1 MPRGVIA
8 VPQIYSH
15 SRLATFEDCPK
26 RFEYRYVLKIS
37 TDTEGIEAFVGK
49 RVHEVLERLYKATD
63 RGQVPSL
70 EKVIHRYH
78 RLFEEGFDADRVR
91 IVREGTPVEFY
102 QQMGERCLTGY
113 YRRHYPFDGDETL
126 GIEQRVTF
134 SLDETREYR
143 FQGIIDRIVRAR
155 DGAIEIHDYKT
166 GRRVPTQKQLDEDR
180 QLALYQIGL
189 ADRYPDQ
196 PMRLVWHYLQ
206 QDRKLTS
213 TRTPE
218 QLRILSED
226 TMSVVDRI
234 NTETEFKPRRS
245 ALCDWCEYND
255 RCPIYPKER
264 LRNGRVEASSSETTS
279 NPADP
284 KLSSATPDPI
294 TRQDGQLHLFAKK
307 PQADPGSRS

>member
-1 MPRGVIA
+1 

-26 RFEYRYVLKIS
+26 RFEYRYVLKIP
-37 TDTEGIEAFVGK
+37 TDSEGIEAFVGK
-49 RVHEVLERLYKATD
+49 RVHEVLERLYKAAQRD
-63 RGQVPSL
+63 QVPSL
-70 EKVIHRYH
+70 EKVIYRYNK
-78 RLFEEGFDADRVR
+78 LFEESYDADRVR
-91 IVREGTPVEFY
+91 IVREGTPLKFY
-102 QQMGERCLTGY
+102 IEVGERCLTTY

-126 GIEQRVTF
+126 GLEQRVTF
-134 SLDETREYR
+134 ALDEKPEYR
-143 FQGIIDRIVRAR
+143 FQGFIDRLVRAR

-166 GRRVPTQKQLDEDR
+166 SRRAATQKQVNEDR

-189 ADRYPDQ
+189 ADRFPDQ

-206 QDRKLTS
+206 HDRKLTS

-218 QLRILSED
+218 QLRYLSED

-234 NTETEFKPRRS
+234 STETEFKPRRS

-264 LRNGRVEASSSETTS
+264 LRNDRAEASSPEPDSPARSE
-279 NPADP
+279 
-284 KLSSATPDPI
+284 
-294 TRQDGQLHLFAKK
+294 GQLHLFNKK
-307 PQADPGSRS
+307 PQVGPA

>member
-1 MPRGVIA
+1 M
-8 VPQIYSH
+8 PQIYSH

-26 RFEYRYVLKIS
+26 RFEYRYVLKIP

-49 RVHEVLERLYKATD
+49 RVHEVLERLYKAAQ

-70 EKVIHRYH
+70 EKVIYRYH
-78 RLFEEGFDADRVR
+78 RLFEESYDAARVR
-91 IVREGTPVEFY
+91 IVREETPVEFY
-102 QQMGERCLTGY
+102 RQTGERCLTTY
-113 YRRHYPFDGDETL
+113 YRRYYPFDGDETL
-126 GIEQRVTF
+126 GTEKRVTF
-134 SLDETREYR
+134 ALDEKREYR
-143 FQGIIDRIVRAR
+143 FQGIIDRLVRAR

-166 GRRVPTQKQLDEDR
+166 SRRAATQKQVDQDR

-189 ADRYPDQ
+189 AGQFPDQ

-213 TRTPE
+213 TRTAE
-218 QLRILSED
+218 QLRYLSED

-255 RCPIYPKER
+255 RCPIYPKDR
-264 LRNGRVEASSSETTS
+264 LGNSRPEASPSK
-279 NPADP
+279 PRAAAADP
-284 KLSSATPDPI
+284 KVDSVAPDPI
-294 TRQDGQLHLFAKK
+294 NRREGQLHLFAKK
-307 PQADPGSRS
+307 PQADPG

>member
-1 MPRGVIA
+1 

-26 RFEYRYVLKIS
+26 RFEYRYVLKIP
-37 TDTEGIEAFVGK
+37 THTEGIEAFVGK
-49 RVHEVLERLYKATD
+49 RVHEILERLYRAAQ
-63 RGQVPSL
+63 REQVPSL
-70 EKVIHRYH
+70 EKVIYRYH
-78 RLFEEGFDADRVR
+78 RLFEESYDAERVR
-91 IVREGTPVEFY
+91 IVREETPVEFY
-102 QQMGERCLTGY
+102 RQTGERCLTAY

-126 GIEQRVTF
+126 GIEKRVTF
-134 SLDETREYR
+134 ALDERREYR
-143 FQGIIDRIVRAR
+143 FQGIIDRLVRAR

-166 GRRVPTQKQLDEDR
+166 GRRAATQKQVDEDR

-189 ADRYPDQ
+189 ADSFPDQ

-218 QLRILSED
+218 ELKYLRED
-226 TMSVVDRI
+226 TMSAVDRI
-234 NTETEFKPRRS
+234 RTETEFKPKRS

-264 LRNGRVEASSSETTS
+264 LGNGRAEASSPEPDSAI
-279 NPADP
+279 ADP
-284 KLSSATPDPI
+284 KASSAAPDPI
-294 TRQDGQLHLFAKK
+294 THQEGQLHLFNE
-307 PQADPGSRS
+307 

>member
-1 MPRGVIA
+1 

-26 RFEYRYVLKIS
+26 RFEYRYVLKIP

-49 RVHEVLERLYKATD
+49 RVHEVLERLYKAAQRD
-63 RGQVPSL
+63 HVPSL
-70 EKVIHRYH
+70 EKVIYRYH
-78 RLFEEGFDADRVR
+78 RLFEESYDADRVR
-91 IVREGTPVEFY
+91 IVREETPVEFY
-102 QQMGERCLTGY
+102 RQTGERCLTAY

-134 SLDETREYR
+134 SLDEKREYR

-155 DGAIEIHDYKT
+155 DGIIEIHDYKT
-166 GRRVPTQKQLDEDR
+166 GKRVPTQNQLDEDR

-189 ADRYPDQ
+189 ADRFPDQ

-218 QLRILSED
+218 QLRYLSED

-234 NTETEFKPRRS
+234 QTEFEFKPKRS

-255 RCPIYPKER
+255 RCPIYPKDR
-264 LRNGRVEASSSETTS
+264 LRNGRAETSASKSDSAAADS
-279 NPADP
+279 AAADP
-284 KLSSATPDPI
+284 KESSAAPDPVA
-294 TRQDGQLHLFAKK
+294 RQDDQLPLFANKARAK
-307 PQADPGSRS
+307 SG

>member
-26 RFEYRYVLKIS
+26 RFEYRYVLKIP

-264 LRNGRVEASSSETTS
+264 LRNGRAEASSSETTS

>member
-1 MPRGVIA
+1 

-26 RFEYRYVLKIS
+26 RFEYRYVLKIP
-37 TDTEGIEAFVGK
+37 TDSEGIEAFVGK
-49 RVHEVLERLYKATD
+49 RVHEVLERLYKAAQRD
-63 RGQVPSL
+63 QVPSL
-70 EKVIHRYH
+70 EKVIYRYNK
-78 RLFEEGFDADRVR
+78 LFEESYDADRVR
-91 IVREGTPVEFY
+91 IVREGTPLKFY
-102 QQMGERCLTGY
+102 IEVGERCLTAY

-126 GIEQRVTF
+126 GLEQRVTF
-134 SLDETREYR
+134 ALDEKREYR
-143 FQGIIDRIVRAR
+143 FQGFIDRLVRAR

-166 GRRVPTQKQLDEDR
+166 SRRAATQKQVNEDR

-189 ADRYPDQ
+189 ADRFPDQ

-206 QDRKLTS
+206 HDRKLTS

-218 QLRILSED
+218 QLRYLSED

-234 NTETEFKPRRS
+234 STETEFKPRRS

-264 LRNGRVEASSSETTS
+264 LRNDRAEASSPEPDSLARSE
-279 NPADP
+279 
-284 KLSSATPDPI
+284 
-294 TRQDGQLHLFAKK
+294 GQLHLFSKK
-307 PQADPGSRS
+307 PQVGPA

>member
-26 RFEYRYVLKIS
+26 RFEYRYVLKIP

-264 LRNGRVEASSSETTS
+264 LRNGRAEASSSETTS

-284 KLSSATPDPI
+284 KRSSATPDPI

-307 PQADPGSRS
+307 PQADPG

>member
-1 MPRGVIA
+1 

-26 RFEYRYVLKIS
+26 RFEYRYVLKIP

-49 RVHEVLERLYKATD
+49 RVHEILERLYKAAQ

-70 EKVIHRYH
+70 EKVIYRYH
-78 RLFEEGFDADRVR
+78 RLFEESYDADRVR

-102 QQMGERCLTGY
+102 RQTGERCLTAY

-126 GIEQRVTF
+126 GLDLRVTF
-134 SLDETREYR
+134 ALDEKREDR
-143 FQGIIDRIVRAR
+143 FQGFIDRLVRAR

-166 GRRVPTQKQLDEDR
+166 SRRAATQKQVDGDR

-189 ADRYPDQ
+189 ADRFPDQ

-218 QLRILSED
+218 QLRYLSED

-234 NTETEFKPRRS
+234 STETEFKPRRS
-245 ALCDWCEYND
+245 ALCDWCEYNG

-264 LRNGRVEASSSETTS
+264 LGNDRAEASSSE
-279 NPADP
+279 
-284 KLSSATPDPI
+284 PDSLA
-294 TRQDGQLHLFAKK
+294 RNEGQLHLFNKK
-307 PQADPGSRS
+307 PQAGPS

>member
-1 MPRGVIA
+1 

-26 RFEYRYVLKIS
+26 RFEYRYVLKIP
-37 TDTEGIEAFVGK
+37 TDGESIEAFVGK
-49 RVHEVLERLYKATD
+49 RVHEVLERLYKAAQRD
-63 RGQVPSL
+63 RVPAL
-70 EKVIHRYH
+70 EKVIYRYNA
-78 RLFEEGFDADRVR
+78 LFEESYDANRVR

-102 QQMGERCLTGY
+102 RQVGERCLTAY

-126 GIEQRVTF
+126 GLEQRVTF
-134 SLDETREYR
+134 ALDEKREYR
-143 FQGIIDRIVRAR
+143 FQGFIDRLARAR

-166 GRRVPTQKQLDEDR
+166 SRRAATQEQVDKDR

-189 ADRYPDQ
+189 ADRFPDQ
-196 PMRLVWHYLQ
+196 PIRLVWHYLQ

-218 QLRILSED
+218 QLRYLSED

-234 NTETEFKPRRS
+234 NSEAEFKPKRS
-245 ALCDWCEYND
+245 SLCDWCEYND

-264 LRNGRVEASSSETTS
+264 LGDDRAEAYSPEAGSLANSE
-279 NPADP
+279 
-284 KLSSATPDPI
+284 
-294 TRQDGQLHLFAKK
+294 GQLHLFDKK
-307 PQADPGSRS
+307 QRLGPA

>member
-1 MPRGVIA
+1 

-49 RVHEVLERLYKATD
+49 RVHEILERLYKAAQ

-70 EKVIHRYH
+70 EKVIYRYH
-78 RLFEEGFDADRVR
+78 RLFEENYGADRVR
-91 IVREGTPVEFY
+91 IVREDTPLEFY
-102 QQMGERCLTGY
+102 RQTGERCLTTY
-113 YRRHYPFDGDETL
+113 YRRHYPFDSDETL
-126 GIEQRVTF
+126 GIEQRITF
-134 SLDETREYR
+134 ALDEKREYR
-143 FQGIIDRIVRAR
+143 FQGFIDRLVRAR

-166 GRRVPTQKQLDEDR
+166 SRRAANQKQVDKDR

-218 QLRILSED
+218 QLRYLSED
-226 TMSVVDRI
+226 MMSTVDRI
-234 NTETEFKPRRS
+234 NDETEFKPQRS

-264 LRNGRVEASSSETTS
+264 LKNGRAEASSPES
-279 NPADP
+279 N
-284 KLSSATPDPI
+284 SAAANPLVDSAAPDPI
-294 TRQDGQLHLFAKK
+294 TRQDGQLHLFRKK
-307 PQADPGSRS
+307 PQAGPS